1 MFVERSK
8 IHAMQRHN
16 KHNTLYYLSFALFIL
31 LLFSPVCLKFMFNPW
46 DETGWSFL
54 RPLLISSAIVSSCF
68 LLKHRGIG
76 VAVLAVFAFTTICEW
91 VMVCNYA
98 YYMDID
104 IFIAFATTTWE
115 EGSHFALHNLHALW
129 YIIPILLVFVAIS
142 IAYLRSSIP
151 PLRTRLLSC
160 AICIGI
166 TLLGIF
172 PWEKIGKMHY
182 IQDAKIAVFKN
193 TFTTP
198 PLNIFHLTKVAVRQI
213 HRSKQTNDF
222 TFQSVRTKA
231 VSGKEVYVL
240 AIGES
245 MRYANC
251 SLNGYYPRETM
262 PQLAQQSNLQFYHN
276 YYSGGC
282 TTSTSVPL
290 IITRATA
297 EEHALSYQERSI
309 LQVFKENG
317 FTTAVVQRGLFYSPS
332 SAYLYQ
338 GVDLTRYARTDAE
351 VIRHVDAL
359 TREHD
364 KLFVMFQLRGSHFY
378 YDNFPEQFN
387 RFRPNNIY
395 DKEAVSDSL
404 YINAYDNTI
413 LYTDH
418 LLSTMIDSLS
428 AQQATAA
435 VWYVSDHGQTVTATQ
450 GWHGTVCDCYEYHVP
465 FFIWYSDAYKHSH
478 EDIVWHLQ
486 SRLHAPINSDNIFY
500 TICGM
505 THMQLPAQYAQPT
518 WDISSAAFAP
528 HPRKMHVAGRVV
540 ELD

>member
-1 MFVERSK
+1 
-8 IHAMQRHN
+8 MQRHN

-91 VMVCNYA
+91 VMVCNYDF
-98 YYMDID
+98 YMDID
-104 IFIAFATTTWE
+104 PFMAFATTWE

-142 IAYLRSSIP
+142 IAYLKSSIP

-166 TLLGIF
+166 TLLGAF

-222 TFQSVRTKA
+222 TFQSVRSHA
-231 VSGKEVYVL
+231 VNGKEVYVL

-251 SLNGYYPRETM
+251 SLNGIYTRETM
-262 PQLAQQSNLQFYHN
+262 PQLTQQSNLLFYHD
-276 YYSGGC
+276 YYTSGC
-282 TTSTSVPL
+282 TTSTSVPM

-297 EEHALSYQERSI
+297 EDNALSYQERSI
-309 LQVFKENG
+309 IKVFKENG
-317 FTTAVVQRGLFYSPS
+317 FTTAVVQRGLFAQPS

-351 VIRHVDAL
+351 VIQYVDKLA
-359 TREHD
+359 EEYD
-364 KLFVMFQLRGSHFY
+364 KLFIMFQLRGSHFY
-378 YDNFPEQFN
+378 YDNFPPKFN
-387 RFRPNNIY
+387 TFRPNNIY
-395 DKEAVSDSL
+395 DKEVVSDSL
-404 YINAYDNTI
+404 FINAYDNTI

-418 LLSTMIDSLS
+418 LLSSMIDSLKTL
-428 AQQATAA
+428 QATAA
-435 VWYVSDHGQTVTATQ
+435 VWYVSDHGQTITATQ
-450 GWHGTVCDCYEYHVP
+450 GWHGTVCDENEYHVP
-465 FFIWYSDAYKHSH
+465 FFVWYSDIYGSANVNMISC
-478 EDIVWHLQ
+478 LQ
-486 SRLHAPINSDNIFY
+486 KNVSVPINSDNIFY

-505 THMQLPAQYAQPT
+505 THIQLPSQYAQPT
-518 WDISSAAFAP
+518 WDISSSDFAP
-528 HPRKMHVAGRVV
+528 HPRKLLVGGRVV
-540 ELD
+540 GLDEQ